1 MSRSAQQILEDLG
14 EALPQ
19 SLGDALQA
27 AADEAIETV
36 KSKLTTG
43 PEATGA
49 LRGSIQAIVNDSD
62 YTLSFM
68 MNDYGYYQ
76 NFGVRGTN
84 NTTTQEGLDENTALA
99 FGVSEDYEFHF
110 KKETERISKES
121 GLHYGARWNIAH
133 DGLNAKEFFNIEQFT
148 QQVVDIINESN
159 NIDII

>member
-14 EALPQ
+14 EELPQ

-43 PEATGA
+43 PEASGA
-49 LRGSIQAIVNDSD
+49 LRDSIQAIVNDSD

-76 NFGVRGTN
+76 NFGVTGTN

-99 FGVSEDYEFHF
+99 FGVSEGYEFSF
-110 KKETERISKES
+110 KKETERIAKSS

>member
-14 EALPQ
+14 EELPQ

-49 LRGSIQAIVNDSD
+49 LMSSIQGIVNDSD

-99 FGVSEDYEFHF
+99 FGVTEDYEFSF
-110 KKETERISKES
+110 KKETKRIAKSS
-121 GLHYGARWNIAH
+121 GLNYGARWNIAH

>member
-14 EALPQ
+14 EELPQ

-43 PEATGA
+43 PEATQA
-49 LRGSIQAIVNDSD
+49 LRGSIQAVVNDSD

-99 FGVSEDYEFHF
+99 FGVSEDYEFSF
-110 KKETERISKES
+110 KKETKRIAKSS
-121 GLHYGARWNIAH
+121 GLNYGARWNIAH